1 MRLEETVAWGVPW
14 DVPVTSGVLESRC
27 CVEASFQQRISSLHG
42 NKITPQAFP
51 GRGEEQAGSNHHLR
65 PWELIY
71 ETSFMNSQAG
81 LNPYTGEREAGGLM
95 GWVSAALK
103 GHQQT
108 PFRWDCHLSLA
119 GSAEGVM
126 NSVSL

>member
-1 MRLEETVAWGVPW
+1 M
-14 DVPVTSGVLESRC
+14 PVTSGVLESRC
-27 CVEASFQQRISSLHG
+27 CVEASFQQRISSLHR

-51 GRGEEQAGSNHHLR
+51 GRGEGQAGSNHHLR
-65 PWELIY
+65 PWEFIY

-81 LNPYTGEREAGGLM
+81 LNPYTGEREREADGLA

-108 PFRWDCHLSLA
+108 PVRRDCQLSLA